1 MEEGIQGTVV
11 VFVISLVELLTL
23 RYVHSL
29 IKIKNF
35 LKSKG

>member
-11 VFVISLVELLTL
+11 VFVISRVELLTL

-35 LKSKG
+35 LNSKG